1 MRRKSFTRA
10 EKKAYEISNRL
21 FSVDFK
27 VTPSMRRKVDDLAL
41 WLAAGDKSRVRGAT
55 QAVIDLLCDA
65 ARVPQA
71 HIALRERAYAK
82 FKGDKAVWK
91 LYGLCAPDGTIM
103 LAFRTA
109 VRRKVFAFKTYF
121 NTLVHEFMH
130 HYDTQRLRL
139 GASFHTRGF
148 YQRVRDLV
156 DQLIPAAAISAGAG
170 RRT

>member
-10 EKKAYEISNRL
+10 EKKAYEVSNRL

-55 QAVIDLLCDA
+55 QAVIDLLCA
-65 ARVPQA
+65 AAHVPPA
-71 HIALRERAYAK
+71 RIALRERAYAK
-82 FKGDKAVWK
+82 FKGDQAVWK
-91 LYGLCAPDGTIM
+91 LYGLCAPDGTIT

-109 VRRKVFAFKTYF
+109 VRRKVIAFKTYL
-121 NTLVHEFMH
+121 NTLAHEFMH
-130 HYDTQRLRL
+130 HYDRRRLEL

-148 YQRVRDLV
+148 YERVRGLV
-156 DQLIPAAAISAGAG
+156 GRLVPASE
-170 RRT
+170 